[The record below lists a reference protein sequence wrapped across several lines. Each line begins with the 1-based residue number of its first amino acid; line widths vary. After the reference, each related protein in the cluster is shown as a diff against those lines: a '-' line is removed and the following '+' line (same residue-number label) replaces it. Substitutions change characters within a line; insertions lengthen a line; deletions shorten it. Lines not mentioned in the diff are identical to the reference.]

1 MGNMG
6 EISTAATGMQE
17 KLLNGLRC
25 VPLAASPERDG
36 GSCGGR
42 EGMSWVVGSCVS
54 PQ

>member
-25 VPLAASPERDG
+25 VPLCQPHLRGMVGLVEG
-36 GSCGGR
+36 GK
-42 EGMSWVVGSCVS
+42 E
-54 PQ
+54 